1 MDGNTARGASSSAKP
16 ALMRPEPQSMMTAL
30 LDSNDAWL
38 LPSEPLSLSDMPNAR
53 VWNGAFL
60 SEMPIE

>member
-1 MDGNTARGASSSAKP
+1 
-16 ALMRPEPQSMMTAL
+16 MMTAL